1 MAPFENIRGL
11 DDMKALVTGGSGFIG
26 AWIIAALMEKGYG
39 IRSFDIKTDDAMAR
53 RILGSRSEAVDWWTG
68 DVADGSAISEA
79 AQGCDLLVHLAAI
92 LTPDC
97 QANPIRGAHILVDG
111 TLNVFEAA
119 RRHSISRVLYM
130 SSAGVFGPEQAV
142 TPEPTTLY
150 GAFKLAGEGAARAY
164 WADHGIAS
172 AGFRPLIV
180 YGPERVTG
188 MTAAPS
194 LACRA
199 AARGEDATIPF
210 SGETDFVY
218 VTDVAAAFAE
228 AAAAPFEGA
237 RVYNIT
243 GESMTAEAFALA
255 VERAAPGVTIT
266 AAGPLL
272 PIAPG
277 MDGASLRRDF
287 PTVPLTTVADGVART
302 IAFYRE
308 EK

>member
-1 MAPFENIRGL
+1 
-11 DDMKALVTGGSGFIG
+11 MKALVTGGSGFIG
-26 AWIIAALMEKGYG
+26 AWIIAALIEKGYE
-39 IRSFDIKTDDAMAR
+39 IRSLDIKTNDSMAR
-53 RILGSRSEAVDWWTG
+53 RILGPRAETVEWRNG
-68 DVADGSAISEA
+68 DIADGLAVSQA
-79 AQGCDLLVHLAAI
+79 AEGCDLLVHLAAI

-97 QANPIRGAHILVDG
+97 QADPIRGAHILVDG
-111 TLNVFEAA
+111 TLNIFEAA
-119 RRHSISRVLYM
+119 RSHEISRVLYM
-130 SSAGVFGPEQAV
+130 SSAGVFGPEQAL

-180 YGPERVTG
+180 YGPGRETG

-199 AARGEDATIPF
+199 AAHGEDAVIPF

-218 VTDVAAAFAE
+218 VTDVASAFAE
-228 AAAAPFEGA
+228 AAVAPFEGA
-237 RVYNIT
+237 HVYNIT
-243 GESMTAEAFALA
+243 GESATAEAFALA
-255 VERAAPGVTIT
+255 VENAAQGVIVAT
-266 AAGPLL
+266 AGPRL

-277 MDGASLRRDF
+277 MDGTSLRRDF
-287 PTVPLTTVADGVART
+287 PTVPLTTVADGIART

>member
-26 AWIIAALMEKGYG
+26 AWIIAALMEKGYE
-39 IRSFDIKTDDAMAR
+39 IRSFDIKTDDSMAR
-53 RILGSRSEAVDWWTG
+53 RILRPRAEAVEWRNG
-68 DVADGSAISEA
+68 DIADGTAVDQA
-79 AQGCDLLVHLAAI
+79 AEGCDLLVHLAAI
-92 LTPDC
+92 L
-97 QANPIRGAHILVDG
+97 
-111 TLNVFEAA
+111 
-119 RRHSISRVLYM
+119 
-130 SSAGVFGPEQAV
+130 

-180 YGPERVTG
+180 YGPGRETG

-199 AARGEDATIPF
+199 AARGEDAVIPF

-218 VTDVAAAFAE
+218 VTDVEAAFAE
-228 AAAAPFEGA
+228 AAVAPFESA

-243 GESMTAEAFALA
+243 GEAATAEAFALA
-255 VERAAPGVTIT
+255 VENAAQGVIVA
-266 AAGPLL
+266 AAGPHL

-277 MDGASLRRDF
+277 MDGTSLRRDF

>member
-1 MAPFENIRGL
+1 MR
-11 DDMKALVTGGSGFIG
+11 ALVTGGSGFIG
-26 AWIIAALMEKGYG
+26 AWIIAALADQGYA
-39 IRSFDIKTDDAMAR
+39 IRSLDIKSDHRVAR
-53 RILGSRSEAVDWWTG
+53 RILGPRAEAVEWITG
-68 DVADGSAISEA
+68 DIADGA
-79 AQGCDLLVHLAAI
+79 AVGAAAEDCDLLVHLAAI

-97 QANPIRGAHILVDG
+97 QADPVRGAHILVDG

-119 RRHSISRVLYM
+119 RRQSIPRVLSM

-228 AAAAPFEGA
+228 AAATPIEGA
-237 RVYNIT
+237 HVYNIT
-243 GESMTAEAFALA
+243 GESTTAEAFAHA

-266 AAGPLL
+266 ATGPLL

-287 PTVPLTTVADGVART
+287 PTVPLTTVADGIAST

-308 EK
+308 KK